1 MFTIVTESVLLYVE
15 PDNKI
20 KNVARLTGWFTLPS
34 LEQIKRSVDQPDSL
48 VFVYRR
54 KLEEGVSA
62 PQTLEFKIVMQ
73 NSTDC
78 INMIVK
84 NLKSHGLNVSKG
96 YEKKRKIL
104 ESEVSSESA
113 TKGINIADLLAII
126 LSEEAKLN
134 TAPTRVVVDSLMELY
149 NKAIVYYSAIAEEK
163 HIEYVQKLQ
172 RLFSD
177 ERVQKIMAEEDN
189 KKAPVIQEES
199 KSSSVEHHQSPSQ
212 SNASSNGSSLF
223 T

>member
-73 NSTDC
+73 NSTEC

-113 TKGINIADLLAII
+113 TKGINIADLHAII

-189 KKAPVIQEES
+189 KKAPIIQEES
-199 KSSSVEHHQSPSQ
+199 KSSSVEHHQSTSQ